1 MRHSVYAWFTLSAMR
16 GAISSVEA
24 LNLTAIYGPGFSD
37 SAQILDASEPGF
49 MEITPRWTQYRP
61 PTYYGAI
68 IPATEAD
75 IQHIVRT
82 SVEHD
87 IPFLATGGGHGLTT
101 TLGQFSGITIELS
114 QFNIVKLDKETG
126 QITLGGGTRYSDI
139 YEPIFNAGKMMG
151 LGKTPC
157 IGAVGATLGGGA
169 GIGQGI
175 YGLGLDALLS
185 VRLITAT
192 GDIVV
197 ASRTENQDLF
207 WAIRGAGASFGIV
220 ISATFQLHDAVN
232 AGIVALTMFTYS
244 PEQNRSVWEA
254 LQSYDENIPDELSFN
269 LAAVVNATTRE
280 AFIVAESEY
289 HGPPAEA
296 ERFLQ
301 PFIEIGPIS
310 VQSTTLPWTQIYDT
324 VHSTNHR
331 LCTPGQYLNEYTI
344 ALKRTDVDAFT
355 AYYNELYALWVREE
369 RYEGDWIIARSPTR
383 VMRLVSDEE
392 TVFPHRHAI
401 THLLFGNYYSNPSL
415 DSTINAW
422 MRNVRARFQATS
434 GYDKLHAYTN
444 FAQGDEG
451 PGAWYGSANL
461 KRLRALKCK
470 WDPDG
475 VFNNFNP
482 VLL

>member
-1 MRHSVYAWFTLSAMR
+1 MRHSVYCT
-16 GAISSVEA
+16 
-24 LNLTAIYGPGFSD
+24 
-37 SAQILDASEPGF
+37 ILDASEPGF

-61 PTYYGAI
+61 PAYYGAI

-75 IQHIVRT
+75 IQHIVRI

-87 IPFLATGGGHGLTT
+87 IPFLATGGAHGLTT

-151 LGKTPC
+151 LGNTPC

-232 AGIVALTMFTYS
+232 TGIVALTMFTYS

-269 LAAVVNATTRE
+269 HAAVVNATTRGHE
-280 AFIVAESEY
+280 
-289 HGPPAEA
+289 P
-296 ERFLQ
+296 
-301 PFIEIGPIS
+301 
-310 VQSTTLPWTQIYDT
+310 
-324 VHSTNHR
+324 R

-344 ALKRTDVDAFT
+344 AVKRTDVDAFT
-355 AYYNELYALWVREE
+355 AYYNEL
-369 RYEGDWIIARSPTR
+369 DWIIARSPTR

-401 THLLFGNYYSNPSL
+401 SHLLFANYYSNPSF

-451 PGAWYGSANL
+451 PGTWYGSANL
-461 KRLRALKCK
+461 KRLRALKSK

-482 VLL
+482 VLR

>member
-1 MRHSVYAWFTLSAMR
+1 MQRSVYALLTLSAMR
-16 GAISSVEA
+16 G
-24 LNLTAIYGPGFSD
+24 LSD

-49 MEITPRWTQYRP
+49 KEITPRWTQYRP

-75 IQHIVRT
+75 VQHIVRT
-82 SVEHD
+82 SVEHH
-87 IPFLATGGGHGLTT
+87 IPFLVTEGGHGLTT
-101 TLGQFSGITIELS
+101 TLGQFSGMAIELS
-114 QFNIVKLDKETG
+114 QFNTVKLDRETG
-126 QITLGGGTRYSDI
+126 QITLG
-139 YEPIFNAGKMMG
+139 
-151 LGKTPC
+151 
-157 IGAVGATLGGGA
+157 VGATLGGGP

-185 VRLITAT
+185 VHLITAT
-192 GDIVV
+192 GDIAV
-197 ASRTENQDLF
+197 ASGTDNQDLF

-220 ISATFQLHDAVN
+220 TSATFQLHDAVN
-232 AGIVALTMFTYS
+232 GGIVALTKFTYS
-244 PEQNRSVWEA
+244 PERNRSVWEA

-280 AFIVAESEY
+280 
-289 HGPPAEA
+289 
-296 ERFLQ
+296 RFLQ
-301 PFIEIGPIS
+301 PFIEIGRTS
-310 VQSTTLPWTQIYDT
+310 VQSMTLPWTQVYDT
-324 VHSTNHR
+324 VHSTDQR

-355 AYYNELYALWVREE
+355 AYYIELYALWVREE

-383 VMRLVSDEE
+383 VMRRVSDEE

-401 THLLFGNYYSNPSL
+401 THLLFGKYYSSPL
-415 DSTINAW
+415 E
-422 MRNVRARFQATS
+422 ATS

-461 KRLRALKCK
+461 KRLRALKSK
-470 WDPDG
+470 WDPDA

-482 VLL
+482 VLP